1 MRVVTFE
8 HCLFFGD
15 SDVMY
20 HRVLIE
26 PMSNEEHEAR
36 KLIAQAEH
44 LEDDSHAEEAAKC
57 YRKAYKMWPALEK
70 EF

>member
-1 MRVVTFE
+1 
-8 HCLFFGD
+8 
-15 SDVMY
+15 MY
-20 HRVLIE
+20 RRVLIE

-36 KLIAQAEH
+36 ELMAQAER

>member
-1 MRVVTFE
+1 MMMFARSP
-8 HCLFFGD
+8 LFGS

-26 PMSNEEHEAR
+26 PMSTDEHEAR
-36 KLIAQAEH
+36 KLIAQAEQ
-44 LEDDSHAEEAAKC
+44 LEDDSHADEAAKC

-70 EF
+70 DL